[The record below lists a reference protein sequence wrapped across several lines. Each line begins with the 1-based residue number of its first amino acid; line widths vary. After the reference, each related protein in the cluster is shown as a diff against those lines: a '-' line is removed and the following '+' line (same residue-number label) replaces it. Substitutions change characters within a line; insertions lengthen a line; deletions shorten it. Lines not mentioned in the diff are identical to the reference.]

1 MINETFQGIFEKIPG
16 YNTIEDWVKKFSLD
30 AYNSSG
36 ESFEGKDYANVID
49 ESMMIGSEKLLVTL
63 GVPAAH
69 QGHPLRHSD
78 ASVIDM
84 SVSSSWTGD
93 GVKNQLEKATKKVGH
108 QPKYVISDNASI
120 MNKGI
125 RLSGINHHRDISHSL
140 GMYLE
145 RTYKQ
150 ASDFQAYIKS
160 MADVKFKYNMTKAA
174 CLLPPTQRTVARFIN
189 LSGWVK
195 WSRKMLDVY
204 HTFSPEEKLI
214 FSFIPA
220 NASLID
226 ELWDVVHCL
235 ENIET
240 ICKHHGFSMDSLLQC
255 QQEIKKN
262 LISSNNRMM
271 QFKCDIL
278 NFLKT
283 EATIL
288 ESNDAV
294 HNNSSDIIESVFGA
308 YKARK
313 SPNKLYGVTPFILFI
328 PAQTQLL
335 KAKKGKSYFFKE
347 RLERTRLKDIN
358 DWAKQNL
365 SPNMVTKR
373 TKILLKAG

>member
-1 MINETFQGIFEKIPG
+1 MLGKVPG
-16 YNTIEDWVKKFSLD
+16 YNTIEDWVKKFGLD
-30 AYNSSG
+30 AYKLSG
-36 ESFEGKDYANVID
+36 ESFEGKDYADVID

-69 QGHPLRHSD
+69 QGHPLCHSD
-78 ASVIDM
+78 VSILDI
-84 SVSSSWTGD
+84 SVSSSWTGE
-93 GVKNQLEKATKKVGH
+93 GVKNQLEKVTKKVGH

-150 ASDFQAYIKS
+150 ADDFQAYIKS
-160 MADVKFKYNMTKAA
+160 MTNVKFKHNMTKAA
-174 CLLPPTQRTVARFIN
+174 YLLPPTQRTVARFIN
-189 LSGWVK
+189 LSSWVK

-204 HTFSPEEKLI
+204 HTFSSEEKLI

-226 ELWDVVHCL
+226 ELMEVVNCV
-235 ENIET
+235 ENIES
-240 ICKHHGFSMDSLLQC
+240 ICKHQGFSKHSWLQC
-255 QQEIKKN
+255 QPEIKKS
-262 LISSNNRMM
+262 LISGNSRMM
-271 QFKCDIL
+271 QLGCDIL
-278 NFLKT
+278 DFLKT
-283 EATIL
+283 EAAIL
-288 ESNDAV
+288 ESNDVV
-294 HNNSSDIIESVFGA
+294 HNNSSDIIESVFGT

-335 KAKKGKSYFFKE
+335 KAKKDKSYLFKE

-358 DWAKQNL
+358 DWANQYL
-365 SPNMVTKR
+365 SPNLVAKR

>member
-1 MINETFQGIFEKIPG
+1 
-16 YNTIEDWVKKFSLD
+16 
-30 AYNSSG
+30 
-36 ESFEGKDYANVID
+36 
-49 ESMMIGSEKLLVTL
+49 
-63 GVPAAH
+63 
-69 QGHPLRHSD
+69 
-78 ASVIDM
+78 
-84 SVSSSWTGD
+84 
-93 GVKNQLEKATKKVGH
+93 
-108 QPKYVISDNASI
+108 

-204 HTFSPEEKLI
+204 HTFSSEEKLI

-226 ELWDVVHCL
+226 ELWDVVHCV
-235 ENIET
+235 ENIES
-240 ICKHHGFSMDSLLQC
+240 ICKNQGFSRDSWLQC

-271 QFKCDIL
+271 QLKCDIL

-335 KAKKGKSYFFKE
+335 KAKNGKSYFFKE

-365 SPNMVTKR
+365 SPNLVAKR